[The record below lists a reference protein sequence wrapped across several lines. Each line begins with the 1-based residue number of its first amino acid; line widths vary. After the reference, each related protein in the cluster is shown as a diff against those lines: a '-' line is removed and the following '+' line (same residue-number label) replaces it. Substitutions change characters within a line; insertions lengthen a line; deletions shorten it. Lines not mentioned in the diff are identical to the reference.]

1 LGTKKKCGYSNSC
14 RGGKPDE
21 VRRIIGKTSGRLRVL
36 LVTAIF
42 TGLRA
47 SELRGLRWPDV
58 DLKKAKLHVRQR
70 ADRYCAMGTPKSEAL
85 SRLSSCSRNLAS
97 R

>member
-1 LGTKKKCGYSNSC
+1 MARRIA
-14 RGGKPDE
+14 RGLTIPELKVGVDIPKPDE

-47 SELRGLRWPDV
+47 SELRGLRWPD
-58 DLKKAKLHVRQR
+58 AI
-70 ADRYCAMGTPKSEAL
+70 
-85 SRLSSCSRNLAS
+85 
-97 R
+97 